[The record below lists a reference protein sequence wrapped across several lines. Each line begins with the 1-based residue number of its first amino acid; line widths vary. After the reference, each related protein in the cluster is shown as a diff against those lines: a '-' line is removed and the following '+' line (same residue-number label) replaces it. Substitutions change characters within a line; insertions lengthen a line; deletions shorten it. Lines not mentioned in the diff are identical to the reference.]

1 MIIDKCS
8 KLIGVNELRFRF
20 DYSDHQRLHLTNRRQ
35 QIADET
41 CHVSA

>member
-20 DYSDHQRLHLTNRRQ
+20 GYFDHQRLHLTNRKQKINR
-35 QIADET
+35 
-41 CHVSA
+41 